1 MVFSFP
7 SCFWMQILVDAQIQ
21 KQTNSGRLKLSNH
34 ISIFCTIL
42 HHGGAW
48 TSSQEHP
55 SLQWAASPICSS
67 QDRTQTQH
75 PASFCCNFKHRAG
88 KALSTPHPPVASNPQ
103 LLTWF
108 YSHNTSVRKENFIP
122 VVLETEPTTENRF
135 AEYHLN
141 TLPCLL
147 FVSFDGILAAVPKPS
162 LKKSPLFPSSF
173 PAGQTQKEGNPPS
186 VLLSAPQVWQEEQDF
201 SMQLNKTQ
209 SSCKKKKMLEIIA
222 FLRDRGRDKAE
233 SR

>member
-141 TLPCLL
+141 TLPVCYLSALTAYLL
-147 FVSFDGILAAVPKPS
+147 LCQSPAWRKALSFHLPSLQDRHKKRATHHLCFWVLHRSGRKSRILACS
-162 LKKSPLFPSSF
+162 
-173 PAGQTQKEGNPPS
+173 
-186 VLLSAPQVWQEEQDF
+186 
-201 SMQLNKTQ
+201 
-209 SSCKKKKMLEIIA
+209 
-222 FLRDRGRDKAE
+222 
-233 SR
+233 